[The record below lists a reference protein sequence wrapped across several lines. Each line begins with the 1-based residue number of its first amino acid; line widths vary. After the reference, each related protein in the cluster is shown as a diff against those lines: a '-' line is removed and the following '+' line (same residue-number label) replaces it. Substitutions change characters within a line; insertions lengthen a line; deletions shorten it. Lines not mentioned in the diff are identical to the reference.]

1 MEPHHADSLSRSHL
15 VVGPPLDPSPREITL
30 QRKVRDLKNPDRVR
44 WTPCPSA
51 LNRGLHCSAQ
61 VELPR
66 KVGPLELL
74 KHRSCYSLRQ
84 RISVC
89 SQRAG
94 AWPSAEKGTR
104 GWLAVCLSPLHP
116 RLRQT
121 RFQSDSLS
129 SSLWLCGPGR
139 VLHSP
144 PHPGPSAFTSPG
156 LKGQHQ
162 EGHLHRIVVRIQN
175 KDSEY
180 SAWHIISLQSVIIVE
195 MVDKEEEGVDE
206 EEGAD

>member
-1 MEPHHADSLSRSHL
+1 MGPQEAPRGLEFFFQPVTRVEPHHADSLSRSHL
-15 VVGPPLDPSPREITL
+15 VVGPPLDSSPREITL
-30 QRKVRDLKNPDRVR
+30 QRKVRDLKNPDRVQ

-51 LNRGLHCSAQ
+51 LNCRLHCSAQ

-66 KVGPLELL
+66 KVGPRELL

-104 GWLAVCLSPLHP
+104 GWLAVHLSPPHP

-129 SSLWLCGPGR
+129 SSLR
-139 VLHSP
+139 VVWSWASASFPTLPRPQGIHVPRSERTTSRR
-144 PHPGPSAFTSPG
+144 PSS
-156 LKGQHQ
+156 QDCC
-162 EGHLHRIVVRIQN
+162 
-175 KDSEY
+175 KDPK
-180 SAWHIISLQSVIIVE
+180 QRQ
-195 MVDKEEEGVDE
+195 
-206 EEGAD
+206 